1 MKRARPNYFLT
12 VFSISVVLLLL
23 GIYSLIYWHPE
34 IISDRLKEELQIVV
48 ELNNKLSP
56 SDQERIQEEI
66 GEMEPVR
73 SATLELISAE
83 QAEREMIYELGPIAE
98 EMGDKGPFR
107 DMLSFSVY
115 AKHYEAVTLAMLAT
129 QLKKISGVADV
140 YYQEEVAQQL
150 DVSIQKW
157 SRWALYFGIGLAI
170 IAVLL
175 IYNTIKLALF
185 AEKKTILTLDMVGA
199 RKFFIKK
206 PFLKR
211 SILHGCISAC
221 IALGIIGLTL
231 YLLGRKFEAIHNLF
245 FEESFLVWVLGM
257 LAAGILM
264 HLLSTDLIIRRFLA
278 GRIQE

>member
-83 QAEREMIYELGPIAE
+83 QAEREMMYELGPIAE

-115 AKHYEAVTLAMLAT
+115 AQHYEVVTLAMLAT
-129 QLKKISGVADV
+129 QLKKITGVADV

-221 IALGIIGLTL
+221 IALGIIGFTL